1 MVRLDG
7 QTLLLEIVRT
17 LHPTR
22 SLPSRLYSRQQQ
34 ANQYANDGYDHQK
47 LDQREPLLVRAYRKP
62 MLNPQNDPPRK
73 TNDKKMS
80 YASLSMHDEISIKII
95 E

>member
-22 SLPSRLYSRQQQ
+22 SLPSRLHSRQQQ
-34 ANQYANDGYDHQK
+34 SNQYPNDSYDHQE
-47 LDQREPLLVRAYRKP
+47 LDQREPLLVRANRKP
-62 MLNPQNDPPRK
+62 MLNHQNGSPTK
-73 TNDKKMS
+73 N
-80 YASLSMHDEISIKII
+80 E
-95 E
+95 

>member
-22 SLPSRLYSRQQQ
+22 SLSSRLYSRQQQ
-34 ANQYANDGYDHQK
+34 SNQYPNNGYDHQE

-62 MLNPQNDPPRK
+62 MLDHQNGSPTK
-73 TNDKKMS
+73 N
-80 YASLSMHDEISIKII
+80 E
-95 E
+95 